1 MADKA
6 PVKKDASTED
16 HLYERIN
23 DIFDKIFNLKVGTY
37 SKIDNCRNT
46 LNERIDTIYKLIKIA
61 VGASIFGAVI
71 GIINWI
77 F

>member
-6 PVKKDASTED
+6 PVKKDEH
-16 HLYERIN
+16 HLYERVN

-37 SKIDNCRNT
+37 SKIDHCRNN
-46 LNERIDTIYKLIKIA
+46 LNERIDTLYKLIKIA